1 MRLLLS
7 ATLLSATLL
16 SATLLFAAAPA
27 YAGGAEEFFLGR
39 PPSVGVV
46 QGGAFGVG
54 GADYLDETRG
64 RPFSAPRPVRTA
76 RAAHRVVHAQRVRP
90 VDPPA
95 IVARPYFK
103 P

>member
-7 ATLLSATLL
+7 ATLLL
-16 SATLLFAAAPA
+16 AAAPA
-27 YAGGAEEFFLGR
+27 CAGGAEEFFLGR

-54 GADYLDETRG
+54 GADYLDESRAR
-64 RPFSAPRPVRTA
+64 RPVSAPRPVRT
-76 RAAHRVVHAQRVRP
+76 AHRVVHAQRVRP
-90 VDPPA
+90 VDPTA

>member
-7 ATLLSATLL
+7 AILLLV
-16 SATLLFAAAPA
+16 AAPA
-27 YAGGAEEFFLGR
+27 CAGGAEEFFLGR

-54 GADYLDETRG
+54 GADYLDESHAR

-76 RAAHRVVHAQRVRP
+76 RPHRVVHAQRVRP

-95 IVARPYFK
+95 IAARPYFK